1 MKKIVSY
8 IILSAIMVTFL
19 PYSALA
25 ETTNV
30 GVKITGSASIEVVT
44 TISADITVDLTTGTT
59 TPTYME
65 IQNNSL
71 VPVSAK
77 ITNITTTSEGAPSTF
92 VKASDK
98 VWNNLSKA
106 DTKKYVNFNIIGEG
120 QDVEAKD
127 ILPNTEI
134 DLGTLKA
141 SIYGCGAEAGI
152 SINQMNYSCNNGYA
166 AYYNYYELN
175 ANLGSNWDEGE
186 KNFTYQIETVY
197 SKADSDVSNN
207 VSIATME
214 GVSDLDPYFEYP
226 QNMIS
231 NENAKDFVNKL
242 GLTDSS
248 KLYFSLIF
256 TTNKESQEFDNQ
268 VISNNIDVV
277 VNDIYANRIKNDDLL
292 GMGAD
297 SGAGTASFA
306 MLFSIPKLEA
316 SSEGTTHYLKVNVTI
331 SKDATSTTFTF
342 IKKVI
347 AYSE

>member
-30 GVKITGSASIEVVT
+30 GVKITGSASIDVVT

-127 ILPNTEI
+127 ILPNTEV

-186 KNFTYQIETVY
+186 KNFTYQIETIY
-197 SKADSDVSNN
+197 SKANSDTETKYNMPSSLSYADDVSISYVHGMISGSEYNDSTKTYIHFSFYTNTNNMASFENQINNKEFYFSVNNNSAHQLDGTVPSVDIESESAVYDVLFTIPALETTTESKVHYLTIN
-207 VSIATME
+207 VSPLNC
-214 GVSDLDPYFEYP
+214 S
-226 QNMIS
+226 
-231 NENAKDFVNKL
+231 
-242 GLTDSS
+242 DSS
-248 KLYFSLIF
+248 C
-256 TTNKESQEFDNQ
+256 ESE
-268 VISNNIDVV
+268 
-277 VNDIYANRIKNDDLL
+277 
-292 GMGAD
+292 
-297 SGAGTASFA
+297 
-306 MLFSIPKLEA
+306 
-316 SSEGTTHYLKVNVTI
+316 
-331 SKDATSTTFTF
+331 TTFTF

-347 AYSE
+347 AYSK